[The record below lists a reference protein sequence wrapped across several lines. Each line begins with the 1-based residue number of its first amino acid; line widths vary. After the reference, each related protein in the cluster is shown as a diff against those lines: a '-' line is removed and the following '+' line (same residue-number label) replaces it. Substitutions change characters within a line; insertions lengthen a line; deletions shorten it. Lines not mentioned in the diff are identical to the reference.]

1 MIFSGKANECIKAF
15 PKNVN
20 VSVAMSL
27 AAGQDTDVELWI
39 DPAVDRNVHEL
50 FVEGDFG
57 ETYIKVTNFPSPDN
71 PATSYLAALSI
82 LSLLEDLNS
91 PIAVGT

>member
-1 MIFSGKANECIKAF
+1 MHKSIPE
-15 PKNVN
+15 NVN

-27 AAGQDTDVELWI
+27 AAGQYTDVELWV

-57 ETYIKVTNFPSPDN
+57 ETYVKVTISRALTTLRQATWQPFRSSPS
-71 PATSYLAALSI
+71 LKISI
-82 LSLLEDLNS
+82 
-91 PIAVGT
+91 VR